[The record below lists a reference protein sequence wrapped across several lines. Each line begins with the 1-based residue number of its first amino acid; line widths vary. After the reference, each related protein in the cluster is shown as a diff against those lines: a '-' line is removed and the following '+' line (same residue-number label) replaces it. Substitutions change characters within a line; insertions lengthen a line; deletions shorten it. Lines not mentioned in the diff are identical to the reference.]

1 MDIQFKINISR
12 CRTLVAAM
20 LGPATL
26 FVSMGVASGAAP
38 VNDEEDEFVD
48 EAPLDDYYRWLRE
61 DRVGPQKGPGSLLE
75 AWSQM
80 EKMPNATG
88 AGGAIWQLLGP
99 APLISGSTILGGR
112 TPSVAVDPGDPNTLY
127 IGAALGGVWKSADA
141 GATWTPLTDDQPSL
155 AMGWVV
161 VDPTDSNVVYAGTGE
176 QDNSGDSYYG
186 AGVLRSLDGGATW
199 DRLGEDAFVRPDGG
213 SAHISRIVIDPNSP
227 EVVYVASN
235 LGLFKSS
242 DRGETWDLKL
252 SGKIPDNAAV
262 TELVMDP
269 TDSSILYAGVAVPS
283 SATNKGI
290 YKSTDFG
297 ETWTLLDIGLPQPSI
312 SRISIGISRSNPLI
326 LYAAVNNASM
336 SSDIWRLKTTDGGE
350 TWTTLPSCSGS
361 GCGQG
366 SYNSAVAVDPNN
378 PDIVYQAAVNMFRS
392 SNGGQTWT
400 SRSGGHVDFHS
411 LVFDD
416 FGHLYITNDG
426 GIFVLDTSND
436 TLSSLN
442 GGVAITQFYAGVAQ
456 HPTDGGIVQAGS
468 QDNGSQ
474 RTTGDPLWHEVCGGD
489 GAYQAIEGA
498 DGDPDRVWYCSSQY
512 LGIRKTINN
521 GQSTFAVTNGILD
534 LSTATFVAPYKMDP
548 NNSQVLLAGTRTLWR
563 TEDGAANWVANS
575 PTLSTSIRSI
585 AFAPSASST
594 NYYVGATNGEIWRTT
609 DTGGSWMRVD
619 SEMPAKV
626 VTHIAVHPKDAN
638 IVYATFS
645 GFSTGH
651 VFRSMDAGDTWD
663 DISGDLPNLPT
674 LALLID
680 ISTQTPALYVGTDLG
695 VFRSLDDGQS
705 WERFSAGL
713 PNVRVEDLVLNPDTG
728 VLVAATHGRGAWQL
742 VVQQGE

>member
-1 MDIQFKINISR
+1 MNIQFKINIGR
-12 CRTLVAAM
+12 CRTLVAAT

-26 FVSMGVASGAAP
+26 FLSMGLAFGAAP
-38 VNDEEDEFVD
+38 VNDEDELID
-48 EAPLDDYYRWLRE
+48 EAPLVDYYRWLTE
-61 DRVGPQKGPGSLLE
+61 DRVGPQKGQGSLLE
-75 AWSQM
+75 AWS
-80 EKMPNATG
+80 EIKKMPNATG

-112 TPSVAVDPGDPNTLY
+112 TPSIAIDPADPSTLF
-127 IGAALGGVWKSADA
+127 IGAALGGVWKSTDA

-155 AMGWVV
+155 AMGWVA
-161 VDPTDSNVVYAGTGE
+161 VDPTDSNIVYAGTGE

-186 AGVLRSLDGGATW
+186 AGVLRSMDGGATW
-199 DRLGEDAFVRPDGG
+199 DSLGEEAFVRPNGG
-213 SAHISRIVIDPNSP
+213 SAKISRVVIDPNSP

-235 LGLFKSS
+235 LGLYKSS
-242 DRGETWDLKL
+242 DRGETWELKL
-252 SGKIPDNAAV
+252 SGKTPDNAAV

-269 TDSSILYAGVAVPS
+269 TDSTILYAGVAVPS
-283 SATNKGI
+283 TAMNKGI
-290 YKSTDFG
+290 YKSTDAG
-297 ETWTLLDIGLPQPSI
+297 ENWTLLDIGLPQESI
-312 SRISIGISRSNPLI
+312 SRINMGISRSNPLI

-336 SSDIWRLKTTDGGE
+336 SGNIWRLKTTDGGE
-350 TWTTLPSCSGS
+350 TWTSLPSCAGS

-366 SYNSAVAVDPNN
+366 NYNLAVAVDPEN

-392 SNGGQTWT
+392 FNGGQTWT
-400 SRSGGHVDFHS
+400 NRSGGHVDFHS

-426 GIFVLDTSND
+426 GIFVLDTSSD

-442 GGVAITQFYAGVAQ
+442 GGVAITQLYAGVAQ

-474 RTTGDPLWHEVCGGD
+474 RTTGDPLWHVVCGGD
-489 GAYQAIEGA
+489 GAYQAIEGV

-521 GQSTFAVTNGILD
+521 GQSFTNATTGILD
-534 LSTATFVAPYKMDP
+534 LSTATFVAPYRMDP
-548 NNSQVLLAGTRTLWR
+548 NNSQTLLAGTRTLWR
-563 TEDGAANWVANS
+563 TENGAATWVANS
-575 PTLSTSIRSI
+575 PTFSTSIRSI

-594 NYYVGATNGEIWRTT
+594 NYYAGTTSGEIWRTT
-609 DTGGSWMRVD
+609 NTGDSWMRVD
-619 SEMPAKV
+619 SDLPSRV

-645 GFSTGH
+645 GFATGH
-651 VFRSMDAGDTWD
+651 VFRSTDAGDTWD

-674 LALLID
+674 QALLID
-680 ISTQTPALYVGTDLG
+680 DSTETPTLYVGTDLG
-695 VFRSLDDGQS
+695 VFRSLDDGNS

-713 PNVRVEDLVLNPDTG
+713 PNVRVEDLVLNPNTG

-742 VVQQGE
+742 VVQQGK